1 MPEQKRTKQKKQ
13 GRKPQRFETLQSERL
28 NSVQCRAATGEQL
41 ENQDEIPNQIGL
53 LLRAHFQLSWL
64 RLYFWCSY
72 TAHYSSRLPP
82 PWGCFC
88 QWGLGGALGLWW
100 WEYGGTLVGTMMVGN
115 PTSSLSRSCN
125 PPPVVS
131 EFGLVGDIHLSGDH
145 CCRALDIWSGQVG
158 AAVVRFPDP
167 LGNQTGAAVTTIE
180 SSKKSPKI
188 CPLFQFEYFDLR
200 TGLAFKWWGRC
211 SQVGAM
217 SIEHAWL
224 DCWLLHQVASVPQ
237 VASVQWCS
245 GLLDIL
251 LGLIKGCTLENVSKG
266 SWIEVDCFATVIQH
280 YWKTWSTGVS
290 KTRPAPV

>member
-28 NSVQCRAATGEQL
+28 NSVQCRAAGEQL

-115 PTSSLSRSCN
+115 PTSSLSQSYN
-125 PPPVVS
+125 PPPVVFVFQAVYIMLYRNLVSS
-131 EFGLVGDIHLSGDH
+131 EIF
-145 CCRALDIWSGQVG
+145 
-158 AAVVRFPDP
+158 
-167 LGNQTGAAVTTIE
+167 T
-180 SSKKSPKI
+180 
-188 CPLFQFEYFDLR
+188 
-200 TGLAFKWWGRC
+200 
-211 SQVGAM
+211 SQVIIVAGLWTFDPDKWA
-217 SIEHAWL
+217 
-224 DCWLLHQVASVPQ
+224 LL
-237 VASVQWCS
+237 
-245 GLLDIL
+245 
-251 LGLIKGCTLENVSKG
+251 
-266 SWIEVDCFATVIQH
+266 
-280 YWKTWSTGVS
+280 
-290 KTRPAPV
+290 

>member
-1 MPEQKRTKQKKQ
+1 MLDQTFVKIWEFKQAENWKLQLFSSPARYSNWVSAPPIRPGFCQNPSLPKMFFTIVIRRVLSKQ

-28 NSVQCRAATGEQL
+28 NSVQCRAAGEQL

-125 PPPVVS
+125 PPPVVFVFQAVYIMFVS
-131 EFGLVGDIHLSGDH
+131 EFGLVWNIHLSGYH
-145 CCRALDIWSGQVG
+145 CCRALDI
-158 AAVVRFPDP
+158 
-167 LGNQTGAAVTTIE
+167 
-180 SSKKSPKI
+180 
-188 CPLFQFEYFDLR
+188 
-200 TGLAFKWWGRC
+200 
-211 SQVGAM
+211 
-217 SIEHAWL
+217 
-224 DCWLLHQVASVPQ
+224 
-237 VASVQWCS
+237 
-245 GLLDIL
+245 
-251 LGLIKGCTLENVSKG
+251 
-266 SWIEVDCFATVIQH
+266 
-280 YWKTWSTGVS
+280 
-290 KTRPAPV
+290 